1 MRARLWLAG
10 VGDNAEPA
18 PTALQR
24 EYLYDS
30 RRASRR
36 RQRWL
41 LGASMAVAAVS
52 VGLVIFA
59 LLSRSQAQSAR
70 NKAVLAQSNAQSRAL
85 AAESA
90 TQLTIDPERSV
101 LLAMAAVRAQPTRE
115 ATYALRRA
123 IDLSPIRGRLP
134 NVGAQ
139 PLGQGW
145 GPGVAYSPD
154 RKQIAEGSQNGTLRL
169 LDAHTLEVQRLTR
182 VGSFAPQLAYN
193 PSGSLLAVGTNHGVM
208 LLDPTTGA
216 LHGTIKRMTNAGYLQ
231 FSPDGSLLA
240 VNELDPSTY
249 VSHLEV
255 WNLRTHRLRVV
266 PVGRTLNR
274 FGVSYGRI
282 FSRRSS
288 AAGREFQRRWCVRH
302 PNLASS
308 SPWPWVTGRCSKRS
322 TAPTAR

>member
-1 MRARLWLAG
+1 MSFLLHGSELGEGEAWLAG

-70 NKAVLAQSNAQSRAL
+70 TRLSSPEPTHSRARL
-85 AAESA
+85 RPRVRPK
-90 TQLTIDPERSV
+90 LTIDPERSV

-134 NVGAQ
+134 KRRCPPFGTGLGARRGLQ
-139 PLGQGW
+139 PRG
-145 GPGVAYSPD
+145 
-154 RKQIAEGSQNGTLRL
+154 KQIAEGSQNGTLRL
-169 LDAHTLEVQRLTR
+169 LDAHTLKFRARSANWIVR
-182 VGSFAPQLAYN
+182 AA
-193 PSGSLLAVGTNHGVM
+193 AC
-208 LLDPTTGA
+208 
-216 LHGTIKRMTNAGYLQ
+216 
-231 FSPDGSLLA
+231 
-240 VNELDPSTY
+240 
-249 VSHLEV
+249 
-255 WNLRTHRLRVV
+255 LRPEWV
-266 PVGRTLNR
+266 
-274 FGVSYGRI
+274 
-282 FSRRSS
+282 
-288 AAGREFQRRWCVRH
+288 AACGGHQPWCH
-302 PNLASS
+302 A
-308 SPWPWVTGRCSKRS
+308 
-322 TAPTAR
+322 A